1 MFTTRPEIRGTKA
14 VVASTHWLATMAGWS
29 MIEAGGNAFDA
40 AVATGLALHI
50 VEPHQ
55 NGFGGDMPIILRSA
69 RTGKVEVICGQ
80 GVSPKAATID
90 AFAKRG
96 INVAPGTGLLAA
108 CVPGSFDAWMTLL
121 RDYGTMEF
129 AEIIAPAIGYAND
142 GFAVI
147 PMLHDTLN
155 AVAEIFT
162 KEWTSSGA
170 TYLVNGNVP
179 LVGELSVNTQLAKT
193 LARLVDESKTG
204 RTREGRIEAARAQ
217 FYEGFVA
224 EEIDRFCRETEW
236 LDGTGERQGGLLTG
250 DDMASWH
257 ATVETPVTIDYA
269 GLQVHKTQTWGQGP
283 VALQQLAILKG
294 YELATLDPVGPD
306 FIHLVV
312 EAAKL
317 AFADREAWYGDPDHV
332 DVPIETLIGDAY
344 AAGRRGLIGDEASM
358 EFRPGRPD
366 GRDPQLPQ
374 YVMQG
379 FAAALD
385 GAPAGDAAL
394 DVGEPSLLP
403 GGDPTRGPVP
413 SPVAGDTVHLDAV
426 DADGNM
432 ISCMPSG
439 GWLQSSPVIPA
450 LGFCL
455 GSRMQMFWLEDG
467 MASSLRPGVRPRTTL
482 SPGLATRDGEPEL
495 AFGSPGG
502 DQQDQWAL
510 TMLLRHI
517 HHGLN
522 LQAACD
528 APGFN
533 SVHAPSSFYPRPCRP
548 GVIEAENRLPEA
560 TLRELTQRG
569 HRVELVGDWA
579 LGRMTAVGVEKSGG
593 KTILKGAAQPRA
605 AQAYAVGC

>member
-1 MFTTRPEIRGTKA
+1 M
-14 VVASTHWLATMAGWS
+14 
-29 MIEAGGNAFDA
+29 
-40 AVATGLALHI
+40 
-50 VEPHQ
+50 
-55 NGFGGDMPIILRSA
+55 
-69 RTGKVEVICGQ
+69 
-80 GVSPKAATID
+80 
-90 AFAKRG
+90 
-96 INVAPGTGLLAA
+96 
-108 CVPGSFDAWMTLL
+108 
-121 RDYGTMEF
+121 
-129 AEIIAPAIGYAND
+129 
-142 GFAVI
+142 
-147 PMLHDTLN
+147 
-155 AVAEIFT
+155 
-162 KEWTSSGA
+162 
-170 TYLVNGNVP
+170 
-179 LVGELSVNTQLAKT
+179 
-193 LARLVDESKTG
+193 
-204 RTREGRIEAARAQ
+204 
-217 FYEGFVA
+217 
-224 EEIDRFCRETEW
+224 
-236 LDGTGERQGGLLTG
+236 
-250 DDMASWH
+250 
-257 ATVETPVTIDYA
+257 
-269 GLQVHKTQTWGQGP
+269 
-283 VALQQLAILKG
+283 
-294 YELATLDPVGPD
+294 
-306 FIHLVV
+306 VV

-467 MASSLRPGVRPRTTL
+467 LASSLRPGVRPRTTL

-533 SVHAPSSFYPRPCRP
+533 SVHAPSSFGPAGNKFRRPPRSS
-548 GVIEAENRLPEA
+548 
-560 TLRELTQRG
+560 
-569 HRVELVGDWA
+569 W
-579 LGRMTAVGVEKSGG
+579 
-593 KTILKGAAQPRA
+593 
-605 AQAYAVGC
+605 